1 MAWSEPTFLLP
12 CRRLFI
18 SHLSG
23 FVCSTQVPRRLHY
36 PACFEGRRTS
46 NRSHQCLCYSFGD
59 VSPLVWG
66 SSSVP
71 EYKLVEKHLILIR
84 QRALICDVPLFPFI
98 FRDPVWRRLGGR
110 LYDGGEHQIPSRSSH
125 THHHSCCAS
134 RTTGFVF
141 QSRSPLTLSHFLKN
155 SSSLIILDAKKLE
168 WLSPVSSFSQDRDF
182 CLLHPGDPVFLS
194 FSGETLRYKGKEAL
208 YPFFVNECA
217 FYETGVALSLARRR
231 RVEIPD
237 IQCSRTW
244 RAYSREKDE
253 K

>member
-141 QSRSPLTLSHFLKN
+141 QKADLLWLSLIFLKILQVSLYWTLRSWSDFLLSPPFPRIEISVSCTQVTP
-155 SSSLIILDAKKLE
+155 SSSL
-168 WLSPVSSFSQDRDF
+168 SPER
-182 CLLHPGDPVFLS
+182 LWG
-194 FSGETLRYKGKEAL
+194 TKGKKRSI
-208 YPFFVNECA
+208 
-217 FYETGVALSLARRR
+217 LSSSTSVRSTK
-231 RVEIPD
+231 RVSL
-237 IQCSRTW
+237 CL
-244 RAYSREKDE
+244 
-253 K
+253 